1 MTANEFYSDFRNDP
15 IYVELFEMA
24 LTLELVEDGD
34 EIKLED
40 LKELLQDFDAGL
52 D

>member
-1 MTANEFYSDFRNDP
+1 MTHKQPTEFDA
-15 IYVELFEMA
+15 LFEMA

-40 LKELLQDFDAGL
+40 LKELLREFTAGL
-52 D
+52 G

>member
-1 MTANEFYSDFRNDP
+1 MIHKESAEF
-15 IYVELFEMA
+15 EALFEMA

-40 LKELLQDFDAGL
+40 LEELLQDFTAGL
-52 D
+52 A